1 MLIQDPIHVLTFLSW
16 RHRSVTVNRVLAID
30 LNDSFS
36 LEGLDFISE
45 FEFITIY
52 ALSRNC
58 RMEIINVPSHVANQ

>member
-1 MLIQDPIHVLTFLSW
+1 M
-16 RHRSVTVNRVLAID
+16 NRVLAID